1 MLDNITRIAFYN
13 GLVLLHLDYT
23 DTVWGDQPGLKSEM
37 QKLPSVQKKNA
48 KKIELGKMSSV
59 SELAS
64 PGWKRSF
71 SPMYRRTNCNQRR
84 HSATF

>member
-37 QKLPSVQKKNA
+37 QKLPSVQKKDA

-59 SELAS
+59 
-64 PGWKRSF
+64 GF
-71 SPMYRRTNCNQRR
+71 SGLEVFLTDVPPYKLQ
-84 HSATF
+84 SKETFRNILKV